1 MKDKEEKVILVD
13 EKDNE
18 VGFEDKIKA
27 HQQGKLHRA
36 FSIFLFNKKGE
47 LLIQKRARRK
57 YHSGGLW
64 SNTCCSH
71 PRPGEKILEAVK
83 RRLQEEMGIECKLK
97 EVFKLIYKVKVGDLI
112 EHELDHVFVGSF
124 DGKPKPNKNEV
135 EGWRWISLEELERDM
150 KENPKKYTEWLKII
164 LPKLV
169 KKLKHDFE

>member
-1 MKDKEEKVILVD
+1 
-13 EKDNE
+13 
-18 VGFEDKIKA
+18 
-27 HQQGKLHRA
+27 
-36 FSIFLFNKKGE
+36 
-47 LLIQKRARRK
+47 
-57 YHSGGLW
+57 
-64 SNTCCSH
+64 
-71 PRPGEKILEAVK
+71 
-83 RRLQEEMGIECKLK
+83 MGIECKLK